1 MNKDQSIITQV
12 AAKIAADLT
21 PKSSDVHANIVAWTD
36 AFEAVREALYEVHG
50 NSFGAP
56 TAPIMTTTSTPTATN
71 YAPQQS
77 PEQMITNA
85 FPTAQPAM
93 VGAIRIKGSQHG
105 PIPEWL
111 VSACAKD
118 GVTEVWDNRDGLAV
132 NPKRPW
138 FKAVSGEQAYWEP
151 KARK

>member
-21 PKSSDVHANIVAWTD
+21 PKSDDVSTNITQWAT
-36 AFEAVREALYEVHG
+36 AFDAVREALFDAHA
-50 NSFGAP
+50 FGEMVA
-56 TAPIMTTTSTPTATN
+56 TPTQSYTQ
-71 YAPQQS
+71 PLEQQV
-77 PEQMITNA
+77 QMVTNA
-85 FPTAQPAM
+85 FPTATTQPSGM
-93 VGAIRIKGSQHG
+93 VGSIRIKGSQHG

-138 FKAVSGEQAYWEP
+138 FKAVQGDQAYWEP

>member
-21 PKSSDVHANIVAWTD
+21 PPYDDVNTRIASWLD
-36 AFEAVREALYEVHG
+36 AFDAVREALFNAHA
-50 NSFGAP
+50 FGEMVATP
-56 TAPIMTTTSTPTATN
+56 ATTYTQPVE
-71 YAPQQS
+71 QQV
-77 PEQMITNA
+77 QMVTNA
-85 FPTAQPAM
+85 FPTATQTQGM
-93 VGAIRIKGSQHG
+93 VGSIRIKGSQHG

-138 FKAVSGEQAYWEP
+138 FKAVQGEQAYWEP

>member
-21 PKSSDVHANIVAWTD
+21 PNTDSVDTNIVAWTQ
-36 AFEAVREALYEVHG
+36 AFDAVREALFDAHA
-50 NSFGAP
+50 FGEMVA
-56 TAPIMTTTSTPTATN
+56 TSATTYTQPVE
-71 YAPQQS
+71 QQV
-77 PEQMITNA
+77 QMVTNA
-85 FPTAQPAM
+85 FPTATQTQGM
-93 VGAIRIKGSQHG
+93 VGSIRIKGSQHG

-138 FKAVSGEQAYWEP
+138 FKAVQGEQAYWEP

>member
-21 PKSSDVHANIVAWTD
+21 PAHDDVNTRIASWLD
-36 AFEAVREALYEVHG
+36 AFDAVREALYEAHG

-56 TAPIMTTTSTPTATN
+56 TAPITTTYTQPVE
-71 YAPQQS
+71 QQV
-77 PEQMITNA
+77 QMITNA
-85 FPTAQPAM
+85 FPTATPAM

>member
-21 PKSSDVHANIVAWTD
+21 PNTDSVDANIVAWVQ
-36 AFEAVREALYEVHG
+36 AFDAVRESLFEAIG
-50 NSFGAP
+50 D
-56 TAPIMTTTSTPTATN
+56 MPTAT
-71 YAPQQS
+71 YAPAPQQMQT
-77 PEQMITNA
+77 PAPAQTQEQMITNA
-85 FPTAQPAM
+85 FPTASPAI
-93 VGAIRIKGSQHG
+93 GNIRIKGNQHG

-118 GVTEVWDNRDGLAV
+118 GVTEVWDNRDGLAA

-138 FKAVSGEQAYWEP
+138 FKAVNGNQAYWEP
-151 KARK
+151 KGRK